1 MKINEI
7 IFEEAKERGELRK
20 ATRDSL
26 SNVQSYP
33 YLDNNAHPYVA
44 YRFGVAL
51 APSPRDVTQ
60 KQGPIGSEFTTIG
73 YSDADQEIIDHAR
86 KEFGLPVRKHSGKG
100 SVEMDTINKSS
111 PVAKPKKNKY
121 GV

>member
-7 IFEEAKERGELRK
+7 ITEAKEKGQLRK
-20 ATRDSL
+20 ATRNSL
-26 SNVQSYP
+26 SNIHSYP

-51 APSPRDVTQ
+51 AKSPREVTA
-60 KQGPIGSEFTTIG
+60 KEGPIGSEFTTVG

-86 KEFGLPVRKHSGKG
+86 KEFGLPVRKHSTKG
-100 SVEMDTINKSS
+100 SFELDKINKTS

>member
-7 IFEEAKERGELRK
+7 ISEAKDRAKLRK
-20 ATRDSL
+20 GTRESL
-26 SNVQSYP
+26 PNVQSYP
-33 YLDNNAHPYVA
+33 YLDNNNHPYLA

-51 APSPRDVTQ
+51 APSPRDVDH
-60 KQGPIGSEFTTIG
+60 KEGPIGSEFITIG

-100 SVEMDTINKSS
+100 SVELDSVGKTS
-111 PVAKPKKNKY
+111 PVAKPKRNKY

>member
-1 MKINEI
+1 MKVNEI
-7 IFEEAKERGELRK
+7 IVEVKDRGKLRK
-20 ATRDSL
+20 GACNSL

-33 YLDNNAHPYVA
+33 YLDNNSHPYVA

-73 YSDADQEIIDHAR
+73 YSDVDQEIIDHAR

-100 SVEMDTINKSS
+100 SVEMDSVNKSS

>member
-7 IFEEAKERGELRK
+7 VTEAARGKLRK
-20 ATRDSL
+20 GTTQSL
-26 SNVQSYP
+26 SNISSYP
-33 YLDNNAHPYVA
+33 YLDNNSHPYVA

-51 APSPRDVTQ
+51 AKSPSDVKDQ
-60 KQGPIGSEFTTIG
+60 QGPTGSEFVTIG
-73 YSDADQEIIDHAR
+73 YSDADNEIINHAR
-86 KEFGLPVRKHSGKG
+86 KEFGLTTRTHSTKG
-100 SVEMDTINKSS
+100 SLETDQVNKAS

>member
-7 IFEEAKERGELRK
+7 VVEAKERGKLRK
-20 ATRDSL
+20 STRNSL
-26 SNVQSYP
+26 PNVHSYP

-60 KQGPIGSEFTTIG
+60 KQAPIGSEFTTIG

-86 KEFGLPVRKHSGKG
+86 KEFGLPVRKHSTKG
-100 SVEMDTINKSS
+100 SVELDSVGKTS
-111 PVAKPKKNKY
+111 PVAKPKRNKY

>member
-7 IFEEAKERGELRK
+7 ITETGRGKLRK
-20 ATRDSL
+20 ATTQAL
-26 SNVQSYP
+26 SNVTSYP
-33 YLDNNAHPYVA
+33 YLDNNSHPYVA

-51 APSPRDVTQ
+51 AKSPNDISDNL
-60 KQGPIGSEFTTIG
+60 GPIGSEFTTVG
-73 YSDADQEIIDHAR
+73 YSDADNEIINHAR
-86 KEFGLPVRKHSGKG
+86 EEFGLKTRVHSTYG
-100 SVEMDTINKSS
+100 SEEINKINKVS

>member
-7 IFEEAKERGELRK
+7 ISEAARGKLRK
-20 ATRDSL
+20 ATTQAV
-26 SNVQSYP
+26 SNITSYP
-33 YLDNNAHPYVA
+33 YLDNNSHPYVA

-51 APSPRDVTQ
+51 AKSPNDVDD
-60 KQGPIGSEFTTIG
+60 KLGPVGSEFTTIG
-73 YSDADQEIIDHAR
+73 YSDADNEIINHAR
-86 KEFGLPVRKHSGKG
+86 KEFGLATHTHSTKG
-100 SVEMDTINKSS
+100 SEEIDKINSIS

>member
-7 IFEEAKERGELRK
+7 IVEANDRKPLRT
-20 ATRDSL
+20 ATVNSL
-26 SNVQSYP
+26 SNIHSYP
-33 YLDNNAHPYVA
+33 NLDNTTNPYLA

-51 APSPRDVTQ
+51 AKSPNEVDHIR
-60 KQGPIGSEFTTIG
+60 GPIGTEFTTVG

-86 KEFGLPVRKHSGKG
+86 KEFGIPVRKHSTKG
-100 SVEMDTINKSS
+100 SVETDKVNNTS
-111 PVAKPKKNKY
+111 PVAARKKNKY